1 MKGAMRMEAAPGDEL
16 MGYLAGASGVAAVV
30 WIIGIVVMG
39 LFWLVMAIWVGF
51 DASSRR
57 QPGFPW
63 FVLAL
68 CLTPVG
74 LGVWLVVRAFVPA
87 SPVGQSA

>member
-1 MKGAMRMEAAPGDEL
+1 MKMEAAPGDEL
-16 MGYLAGASGVAAVV
+16 MGLLAGIGGIAAVV
-30 WIIGIVVMG
+30 WIVVIVIVG

-51 DASSRR
+51 DASSKG

-74 LGVWLVVRAFVPA
+74 LAVWLVVRAFVPG
-87 SPVGQSA
+87 SSGGQLT

>member
-1 MKGAMRMEAAPGDEL
+1 MEAASGDEL
-16 MGYLAGASGVAAVV
+16 MGLLAGASGVAAVV
-30 WIIGIVVMG
+30 WIIGIVLVG
-39 LFWLVMAIWVGF
+39 LFWLIMAIWVGF

-63 FVLAL
+63 FVLAM

-87 SPVGQSA
+87 SSGGQSG

>member
-1 MKGAMRMEAAPGDEL
+1 MDATFSDGPGPMDL
-16 MGYLAGASGVAAVV
+16 LTGFSGVAAVV
-30 WIIGIVVMG
+30 WIIGIVLVG

-63 FVLAL
+63 FVLAM

-74 LGVWLVVRAFVPA
+74 LGVWLVVRAFVPG
-87 SPVGQSA
+87 SSGGQSA